1 MPDEKDLHDPRNPCY
16 DDEQR
21 KLFISKKKFPKQAT
35 STTDRDEAVGNK
47 PLKHFIDENNT
58 DNTGTSK

>member
-21 KLFISKKKFPKQAT
+21 KLFISKPKFPKQAT

-47 PLKHFIDENNT
+47 PLPHFE
-58 DNTGTSK
+58 K